1 MYLLSQSSGSPLL
14 RKLYFQNVKINCTW
28 DKNPPQTRGL
38 LCAERGVFCLTSA
51 LLFIGFSGC
60 NFPLWLLFPTSH
72 TNSRRCLCLCVS
84 SSVLWCPPLAP
95 GTVPGLGGGGGEAG
109 WAAVK
114 LQGSGASR
122 PGGGFYRHQKVLK
135 ANICLTHKVV
145 VRACGFWVVMC
156 VVNYRFWTDVCQ
168 LNELIHCHLSL
179 RSPWFGC

>member
-1 MYLLSQSSGSPLL
+1 MGTKVPSGSRWIQVLNQTKTKHFSMYLLSQSSGSPLL

-95 GTVPGLGGGGGEAG
+95 GTVPGLGGGAGSRVGCGKAPGLGGQQTRRG
-109 WAAVK
+109 F
-114 LQGSGASR
+114 LQASEGAESKHLSDSQGR
-122 PGGGFYRHQKVLK
+122 CESL
-135 ANICLTHKVV
+135 
-145 VRACGFWVVMC
+145 
-156 VVNYRFWTDVCQ
+156 RFLGCDVC
-168 LNELIHCHLSL
+168 C
-179 RSPWFGC
+179 

>member
-1 MYLLSQSSGSPLL
+1 MSLRFFICVVMSSLS
-14 RKLYFQNVKINCTW
+14 TW
-28 DKNPPQTRGL
+28 HR
-38 LCAERGVFCLTSA
+38 AR
-51 LLFIGFSGC
+51 
-60 NFPLWLLFPTSH
+60 
-72 TNSRRCLCLCVS
+72 
-84 SSVLWCPPLAP
+84 
-95 GTVPGLGGGGGEAG
+95 LGGGGGEAG

-156 VVNYRFWTDVCQ
+156 VVNYRLWTDVCQ

-179 RSPWFGC
+179 RSP